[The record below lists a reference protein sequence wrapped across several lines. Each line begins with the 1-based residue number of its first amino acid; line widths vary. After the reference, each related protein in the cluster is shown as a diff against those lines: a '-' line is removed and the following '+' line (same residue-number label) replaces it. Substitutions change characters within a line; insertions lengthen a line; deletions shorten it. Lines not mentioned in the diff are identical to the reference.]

1 RVKNDVR
8 DAADLA
14 DLLRMGRLPEA
25 WVAPHEVRELRE
37 LTRYRVLCRRRHKTL
52 YAEARIMPSSRGWCW
67 QRVVA
72 G

>member
-1 RVKNDVR
+1 PSSQLLPQTPKMSVQVTGMPSLAKMAWTWSLQLVR
-8 DAADLA
+8 MRTSL
-14 DLLRMGRLPEA
+14 
-25 WVAPHEVRELRE
+25 
-37 LTRYRVLCRRRHKTL
+37 TL